1 MAGNCSV
8 ARAMGRLSLARER
21 VDSETPLI
29 VPTPRI
35 HPLPLSQGERM
46 KSARAP
52 TSEKRYAAESSRLT
66 TPNMLWSGSA
76 KNPPNCVFFACHPQ
90 MPAVL
95 TS

>member
-1 MAGNCSV
+1 MAGNYSV

-21 VDSETPLI
+21 VDYKAPLI
-29 VPTPRI
+29 VPTPRY
-35 HPLPLSQGERM
+35 HPLPFSQGERQ
-46 KSARAP
+46 KNARAR
-52 TSEKRYAAESSRLT
+52 TSENRYAAESSRAT
-66 TPNMLWSGSA
+66 IPNILWCGSS